1 MNPKIFDIVEG
12 NVVITAEALIIPAFE
27 LLWKNDKSKNKE
39 VASKSIKYI
48 VLMYKWDS
56 PYASYIDDNT
66 RHKKLATE
74 MFGDEK
80 WQPDTITK
88 EAINMYKTFQ
98 NTFSL
103 QFLEANMYG
112 AKKLMEYY
120 YFVNWEEEDKLGKP
134 KYSNTA
140 LAANLEKAGG
150 IIKSIST
157 LIEQVK
163 KEQLGPEKSK
173 GGAEISY
180 FERVK

>member
-1 MNPKIFDIVEG
+1 MNPKIFDLVDG
-12 NVVITAEALIIPAFE
+12 NVVITADALTIPAFE
-27 LLWKNDKSKNKE
+27 LLWNNDKTKGKE
-39 VASKSIKYI
+39 TATKLIKYI

-56 PYASYIDDNT
+56 PYSSYIDEIQ
-66 RHKKLATE
+66 RHKKLAQE
-74 MFGDEK
+74 MFNDEK
-80 WQPDTITK
+80 WQPNDITK
-88 EAINMYKTFQ
+88 NAIEMYKRFQ
-98 NTFSL
+98 DTFSL

-120 YFVNWEEEDKLGKP
+120 YFVNWEEEDKMGKP

-163 KEQLGPEKSK
+163 KEQMGPEKSR